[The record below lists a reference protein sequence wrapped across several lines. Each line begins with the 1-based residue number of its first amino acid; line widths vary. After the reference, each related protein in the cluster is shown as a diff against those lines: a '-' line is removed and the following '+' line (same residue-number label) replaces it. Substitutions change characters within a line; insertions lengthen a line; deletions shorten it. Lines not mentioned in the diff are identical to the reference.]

1 MGGARKFFIESKFF
15 HLVLEEGGRY
25 FMLRIF
31 ERGKFFMRS
40 VFMGRNAAQWLMSS
54 IEHLVIGVSSKQF
67 FNLRE
72 GDSFYSPMELQ
83 LCWSVLAVD

>member
-40 VFMGRNAAQWLMSS
+40 IFMGRNAAQWLMSS